1 MFTKLTL
8 RLEKNVIED
17 AKSWADENHVSLSQL
32 VSMLFKS
39 LGRQSKPVSDLTP
52 WTRKLMGIAKQKG
65 KKPPT
70 DEKLKESY
78 VDYLEEKY
86 K

>member
-8 RLEKNVIED
+8 RLEKDVIED

-39 LGRQSKPVSDLTP
+39 LGHKRKLASELTP
-52 WTRKLMGIAKQKG
+52 WTKGLMGIAKEKG
-65 KKPPT
+65 KRPPT
-70 DEKLKESY
+70 DEEVKESY
-78 VDYLEEKY
+78 LDYLEAKHA
-86 K
+86 

>member
-17 AKSWADENHVSLSQL
+17 AKSWADENQVSLSQL

-39 LGRQSKPVSDLTP
+39 LGRQSKPAADLTP

>member
-8 RLEKNVIED
+8 RLEKNVIAD
-17 AKSWADENHVSLSQL
+17 AKSWADENQVSLSQL

-39 LGRQSKPVSDLTP
+39 LGVKRKHASDLTP
-52 WTRKLMGIAKQKG
+52 WTKKLMGIAREKG
-65 KKPPT
+65 KKQST
-70 DEKLKESY
+70 DEELKESY
-78 VDYLEEKY
+78 IDYLEEKY

>member
-17 AKSWADENHVSLSQL
+17 AKSWADENRVSLSQL

-39 LGRQSKPVSDLTP
+39 LGQKRKPVSDLTP
-52 WTRKLMGIAKQKG
+52 WTKKLMGIAREKG

-70 DEKLKESY
+70 DEELKESY

>member
-1 MFTKLTL
+1 MFAKLTL

-17 AKSWADENHVSLSQL
+17 AKDWADENQISLSKV

-39 LGRQSKPVSDLTP
+39 LGRKRTQVSELTP
-52 WTRKLMGIAKQKG
+52 WTRKLMGIAKEKG
-65 KKPPT
+65 RNPPT
-70 DEKLKESY
+70 DKETKEAY
-78 VDYLEEKY
+78 IDYLEEKY